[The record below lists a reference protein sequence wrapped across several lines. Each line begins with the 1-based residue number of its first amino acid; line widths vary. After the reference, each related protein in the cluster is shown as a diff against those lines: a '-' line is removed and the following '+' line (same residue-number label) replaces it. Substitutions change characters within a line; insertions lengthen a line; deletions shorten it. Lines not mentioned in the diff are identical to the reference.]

1 MKYFSNLK
9 NGWAD
14 LTIGDFYC
22 PCSYIQNVPMVILC
36 AYKEFEENGYCIIN
50 LDSEGYEHEIII
62 TDLGVY
68 VFTYCDKIIHYNL
81 TEKFNT
87 HVKKLTL
94 LKDLV
99 EDVIDNVDEWSKW
112 LCLVNP
118 NEKHYKK
125 TIEEYKNNLLR
136 YAEKYNILSRNN

>member
-22 PCSYIQNVPMVILC
+22 PCSYIQNVPMEILR
-36 AYKEFEENGYCIIN
+36 AYKEFKDNGHCIIN

-62 TDLGVY
+62 TDLGVH
-68 VFTYCDKIIHYNL
+68 VITYRNSIYYCNL
-81 TEKFNT
+81 TKKFNT
-87 HVKKLTL
+87 NTKKLTL

-99 EDVIDNVDEWSKW
+99 NDIINNVDEWAKW
-112 LCLVNP
+112 LCLADP
-118 NEKHYKK
+118 NSNCYNRF
-125 TIEEYKNNLLR
+125 IEQYKNEILG
-136 YAEKYNILSRNN
+136 YVEKL

>member
-14 LTIGDFYC
+14 LTIGEFSC
-22 PCSYIQNVPMVILC
+22 PCSYIQNVPMEILR
-36 AYKEFEENGYCIIN
+36 AYKEFKDNGHCIIT

-62 TDLGVY
+62 TELGVHTATY
-68 VFTYCDKIIHYNL
+68 RNSIYYCDL

-87 HVKKLTL
+87 NIKKLML

-99 EDVIDNVDEWSKW
+99 QDILDNVNEWVKW
-112 LCLVNP
+112 LCLTDP
-118 NEKHYKK
+118 NAECYDRV
-125 TIEEYKNNLLR
+125 IAEYKNTILR
-136 YAEKYNILSRNN
+136 YAENL

>member
-14 LTIGDFYC
+14 LTIGDFSC
-22 PCSYIQNVPMVILC
+22 PCSYIQNVPMEILR
-36 AYKEFEENGYCIIN
+36 AYKEFEDNGHCIIN

-62 TDLGVY
+62 TDLGVHAI
-68 VFTYCDKIIHYNL
+68 TYRNSIYYCNL

-87 HVKKLTL
+87 NIKKLTL

-99 EDVIDNVDEWSKW
+99 EDIVNNVDEWVKW
-112 LCLVNP
+112 LCLTDP
-118 NEKHYKK
+118 NAECYDRV
-125 TIEEYKNNLLR
+125 IAEYKNTILR
-136 YAEKYNILSRNN
+136 YAENL

>member
-22 PCSYIQNVPMVILC
+22 PCSYIQNIPMEILR
-36 AYKEFEENGYCIIN
+36 AYKEFKDNGHCIIN

-62 TDLGVY
+62 TDLGVHAI
-68 VFTYCDKIIHYNL
+68 TYRNSIYYCNL

-87 HVKKLTL
+87 NIKKLTL

-99 EDVIDNVDEWSKW
+99 EDVVDNVDEWTKW
-112 LCLVNP
+112 LCLTNP
-118 NEKHYKK
+118 NSDCYNRF
-125 TIEEYKNNLLR
+125 IEQYKNEILG
-136 YAEKYNILSRNN
+136 YAKKL